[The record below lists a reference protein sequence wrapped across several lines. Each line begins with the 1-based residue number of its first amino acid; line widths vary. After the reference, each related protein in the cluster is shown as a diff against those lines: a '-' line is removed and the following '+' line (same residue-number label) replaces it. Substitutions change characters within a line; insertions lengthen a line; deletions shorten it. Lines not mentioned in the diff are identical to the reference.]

1 LNNNDV
7 LVDGTRRKDHHFIV
21 GLFDVL
27 SIPTL
32 KKHYRIIFDNKGRII
47 TTEIDEKES
56 TIKLCKITGKTALS
70 KGKIQFN
77 FHDGKNLVTD
87 IKAKVNDTLLMSLP
101 KLEVKEILP
110 LSEGATVFLTKGKHS
125 GDVGTLK
132 KLNVREAI
140 FSKENKD
147 VGTAKGYLFVVG
159 KNKPAIKIN

>member
-1 LNNNDV
+1 M
-7 LVDGTRRKDHHFIV
+7 
-21 GLFDVL
+21 
-27 SIPTL
+27 L
-32 KKHYRIIFDNKGRII
+32 KCLLCQ
-47 TTEIDEKES
+47 DETCYVSNFCPDCE
-56 TIKLCKITGKTALS
+56 TIKRI
-70 KGKIQFN
+70 
-77 FHDGKNLVTD
+77 
-87 IKAKVNDTLLMSLP
+87 VNVYG